1 MDFAERRLNLI
12 EKLKIQLKGH
22 IYIGNEK
29 REGWKE
35 AAPFYMFKCPVHGY
49 VKNAIK
55 GRERLECPECLED
68 MKANKQIIRSK
79 K

>member
-35 AAPFYMFKCPVHGY
+35 AAPFYMFKCP
-49 VKNAIK
+49 
-55 GRERLECPECLED
+55 D
-68 MKANKQIIRSK
+68 MVM
-79 K
+79 